1 MSRPF
6 TLVQISDP
14 HLGASWAHGEPVDLL
29 AATVDRIRVSGPSP
43 DALLVTGD
51 LADHATD
58 DEYRQVREVL
68 ELLAVPIYA
77 LPGNHDDRGA
87 LRRHF
92 GLPGVDDEPVNYT
105 VDLGE
110 LRLVVLDSTRP
121 GEDGGELKREQLGWL
136 EARLAEARDTPTV
149 VAIHHPPLT
158 TGVQAW
164 DRTLLSSAE
173 RLTFGSIVGQHPQI
187 RRIVAGH
194 LHRTITGA
202 VSGRSVLVAPSTYV
216 QFQIAFGADTISLAS
231 ESPGFAVHAML
242 DGELVSYIQT
252 LSTEFGR

>member
-1 MSRPF
+1 MAHQSGPSARRLLRGLELKLETDVFWRVCATPRCLRTSIVLHRRERDLRLERRWMSRPF

-121 GEDGGELKREQLGWL
+121 GEGRWRAQARA
-136 EARLAEARDTPTV
+136 ARLARGEAC
-149 VAIHHPPLT
+149 
-158 TGVQAW
+158 
-164 DRTLLSSAE
+164 
-173 RLTFGSIVGQHPQI
+173 
-187 RRIVAGH
+187 
-194 LHRTITGA
+194 
-202 VSGRSVLVAPSTYV
+202 
-216 QFQIAFGADTISLAS
+216 
-231 ESPGFAVHAML
+231 
-242 DGELVSYIQT
+242 
-252 LSTEFGR
+252 